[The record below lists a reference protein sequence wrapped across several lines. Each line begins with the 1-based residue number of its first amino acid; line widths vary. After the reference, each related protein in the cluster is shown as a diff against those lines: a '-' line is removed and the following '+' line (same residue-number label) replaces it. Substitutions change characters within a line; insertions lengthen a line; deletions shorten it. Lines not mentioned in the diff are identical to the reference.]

1 MGKSVMEYTLISF
14 MHILHTPDTSSRI
27 SPWVIALRDL
37 FPPTRL
43 DHHRHSPGA
52 PVLASVSK
60 GVPGIFM
67 DCHMM
72 VAHPEK
78 VQCVPLSLLKSAY

>member
-1 MGKSVMEYTLISF
+1 MDGCVSWNTLPSLSDQ
-14 MHILHTPDTSSRI
+14 LHSLDISSRTL
-27 SPWVIALRDL
+27 PWVIATTDSDRPRYRNHL
-37 FPPTRL
+37 PI
-43 DHHRHSPGA
+43 SSGA

-72 VAHPEK
+72 VSEPEK
-78 VQCVPLSLLKSAY
+78 VWYMPPSPGACNS

>member
-1 MGKSVMEYTLISF
+1 MLPGLSDQLHSLD
-14 MHILHTPDTSSRI
+14 ILSRI
-27 SPWVIALRDL
+27 SPWVIATTDSDR
-37 FPPTRL
+37 P
-43 DHHRHSPGA
+43 HRRNHYPISSGA

-72 VAHPEK
+72 VSEPEK
-78 VQCVPLSLLKSAY
+78 VWCTPLSLGVCNS

>member
-1 MGKSVMEYTLISF
+1 M
-14 MHILHTPDTSSRI
+14 LHGWSDQLHSLDISSRTL
-27 SPWVIALRDL
+27 PWVITTTNSDR
-37 FPPTRL
+37 PRRRN
-43 DHHRHSPGA
+43 HRPISSGA

-72 VAHPEK
+72 VSEPEK
-78 VQCVPLSLLKSAY
+78 VRGISLSPSVRNS